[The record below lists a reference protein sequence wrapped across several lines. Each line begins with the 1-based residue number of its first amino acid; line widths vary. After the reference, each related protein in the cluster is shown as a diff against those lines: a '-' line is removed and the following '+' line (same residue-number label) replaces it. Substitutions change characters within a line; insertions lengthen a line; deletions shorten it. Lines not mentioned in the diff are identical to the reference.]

1 MKNSISSNRFFIKF
15 ISPIFFIL
23 LLSPAQGY
31 SFEWAN
37 MIGGSL
43 LDESFS
49 IATDEEGNCYVT
61 GIFSGSADIGDTT
74 LIARGATDIFLVK
87 YNNAGEIIWIRQA
100 GGKEDDDSYAVHI
113 GQDGYCYLT
122 GSFADTAYFEQ
133 DSLICVDDNIFYFD
147 IFLAKYTLN
156 GELIWV
162 TRAGEAFWDEAF
174 GITTNSD
181 GDIFITG
188 SYWGTCKFDNITL
201 TGLFGSGATDGFDI
215 FVAKYDSDGN
225 ALWAKRMVERGWD
238 RGSDIASDKS
248 GNCYVTGG
256 SQTALL
262 LGGFGGPSLTP
273 TGGAGDEDV
282 FLVKYDSEGNY
293 IWKTSA
299 GSIEFDQARALS
311 LDSDNNI
318 YLSGVFS
325 DTATFDST
333 DQIISHGLSDAFLA
347 KYDSTGKILWVRGA
361 GSSGEDGSNDVIVD
375 SQGNAYICGYFGG
388 VAMFD
393 QLEVIGAGLFIAKYD
408 PNGNVLWVKQ
418 INEMDNLAKSI
429 GLNPAGD
436 LVVTGVFE
444 NSATFGSNVLSAK
457 GQTDVFVAQM
467 DTVTVSTIDA
477 MYSESLPQR
486 SYLAQ
491 NYPNPFN
498 PITIISY
505 QLPVTSFVELHVYN
519 LLGQQVVTL
528 VSENQSAG
536 SYEVEFNAENFSS
549 GVYFYA
555 ITTDKWQDMKKMI
568 LIK

>member
-1 MKNSISSNRFFIKF
+1 MKNSID
-15 ISPIFFIL
+15 ISRIFTLSMIL
-23 LLSPAQGY
+23 LFTLSALSYTQV
-31 SFEWAN
+31 SDFEWAE

-49 IATDEEGNCYVT
+49 IATDDQGNCYVT
-61 GIFSGSADIGDTT
+61 GIFTGSADIGDTT

-87 YNNAGEIIWIRQA
+87 YNHAGEIIWIRQA

-133 DSLICVDDNIFYFD
+133 DSLICVDENIFYFD

-174 GITTNSD
+174 SIYTNSA
-181 GDIFITG
+181 GDVFITG

-201 TGLFGSGATDGFDI
+201 SGLFGSGATDGFDI
-215 FVAKYDSDGN
+215 FVAKYDQDGN
-225 ALWAKRMVERGWD
+225 ALWANRMVERGWD
-238 RGSDIASDKS
+238 RGSDITVDHA

-256 SQTALL
+256 FQTALL
-262 LGGFGGPSLTP
+262 LGGFGGPSFTP
-273 TGGAGDEDV
+273 TGGSGDEDV
-282 FLVKYDSEGNY
+282 FLVKYNSEGDY
-293 IWKTSA
+293 VWKSSG
-299 GSIEFDQARALS
+299 GSIGFDQARAVS
-311 LDSDNNI
+311 LDDDNHI
-318 YLSGVFS
+318 YLTGVFS
-325 DTATFDST
+325 DTAIFDST

-347 KYDSTGKILWVRGA
+347 KYDSTGTLLWVRGA

-388 VAMFD
+388 AAMFD
-393 QLEVIGAGLFIAKYD
+393 QLEVIGAGMFIAKYD

-418 INEMDNLAKSI
+418 INEMDNLAKSL
-429 GLNPAGD
+429 GLMPTGD

-457 GQTDVFVAQM
+457 GQTDVFVAQL
-467 DTVTVSTIDA
+467 DTVAVSTIDD

-498 PITIISY
+498 PITKISY

-528 VSENQSAG
+528 VSEKQSAG
-536 SYEVEFNAENFSS
+536 RYEVTFNAENFSS
-549 GVYFYA
+549 GVYFYSLR
-555 ITTDKWQDMKKMI
+555 TDNWQDMKKMI